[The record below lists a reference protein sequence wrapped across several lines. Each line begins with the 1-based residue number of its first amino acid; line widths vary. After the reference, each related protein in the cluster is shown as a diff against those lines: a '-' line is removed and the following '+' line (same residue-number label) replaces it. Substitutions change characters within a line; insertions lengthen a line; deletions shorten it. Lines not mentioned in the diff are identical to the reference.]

1 MNPKGTL
8 TAFIFMCSLHPL
20 PMFTQGCKKACSNPS
35 FVFNADELSWSEH
48 DTIAKNRGCHLASI
62 HSDSEQQAAFAA
74 ASAGASKAGRVDAWI
89 GGTPPCGLD
98 VSTNPNEWIWSD
110 ETCMNYF
117 NWVSGEPS
125 GAAGDPNGKLCMEI
139 DGNRADMKMWN
150 DDECFKDQPAVYR
163 CCGGKGKDG
172 SSSGKGGS

>member
-8 TAFIFMCSLHPL
+8 TAFIFMCSLHHL

-35 FVFNADELSWSEH
+35 FVFNENELSRSEH

-89 GGTPPCGLD
+89 GGTPCGLD
-98 VSTNPNEWIWSD
+98 VSTDPNEWIWSD
-110 ETCMNYF
+110 ATCMDYF
-117 NWVSGEPS
+117 NWVNGEPS